1 MYPVG
6 LSVSS
11 LRITEEMFQN
21 MANAG
26 VAAMEVSHSLK
37 KHLEADNLPQ
47 FAAWAKQYGVDLWSY
62 HLPFWDDE
70 LKFDISDVPTADATV
85 KLFCSIIEQGVE
97 AGIKRFIIH
106 PSTEPISDEDRP
118 GHMERSKKSLYM
130 LAEFAKTKGAV
141 MCVENLPRTC
151 LGKNSAEMLELLSA
165 HPDLRVCFD
174 TNHLLQEPFVD
185 FIHAVGDKIATLH
198 VSDYDYID
206 EKHWFPGEGLVDWHL
221 LYSTLKEVGYD
232 GVWMYE
238 TGIGDP
244 KNRRTRKLTCEDV
257 AQNAKEIFERKPI
270 TSYLIEK
277 LV

>member
-6 LSVSS
+6 LSVAST
-11 LRITEEMFQN
+11 RITEEMFQN
-21 MANAG
+21 MENAG
-26 VAAMEVSHSLK
+26 VAAMEVSHSRK
-37 KHLEADNLPQ
+37 FHLEADNLPQ
-47 FAAWAKQYGVDLWSY
+47 FSAWAKQYGVDLWTY

-85 KLFCSIIEQGVE
+85 KLFCSIIEEGVSV
-97 AGIKRFIIH
+97 GIKKYIIH

-118 GHMERSKKSLYM
+118 SHMERSKKSLYM

-185 FIHAVGDKIATLH
+185 FIRAMGDKIVTLH

-221 LYSTLKEVGYD
+221 LCNTLKEAGYN

-238 TGIGDP
+238 TGIGNP
-244 KNRRTRKLTCEDV
+244 KNRRTKNLTCEDLV
-257 AQNAKEIFERKPI
+257 QNAKEIFEGKPV

>member
-1 MYPVG
+1 MYPAALAVA
-6 LSVSS
+6 SF
-11 LRITEEMFQN
+11 RITEEMFQN

-26 VAAMEVSHSLK
+26 LNAMEVSHSLK

-70 LKFDISDVPTADATV
+70 LKFDISDVPTADNTV
-85 KLFCSIIEQGVE
+85 KLFCSLIEQGVD
-97 AGIKRFIIH
+97 AGIKHFIIH

-151 LGKNSAEMLELLSA
+151 LGKNSAEMLELISV
-165 HPDLRVCFD
+165 HPDLRICFD

-221 LYSTLKEVGYD
+221 LYRTLEEVGYN

-238 TGIGDP
+238 TGLGDP
-244 KNRRTRKLTCEDV
+244 RNRRTKKLTCEDF
-257 AQNAKEIFERKPI
+257 AQNAKEIAEGKPV
-270 TSYLIEK
+270 TCYLLDK
-277 LV
+277 TK

>member
-1 MYPVG
+1 MYPAAFAAA
-6 LSVSS
+6 SF
-11 LRITEEMFQN
+11 RINEEMFQN

-26 VAAMEVSHSLK
+26 LSAMEVSHSLK

-47 FAAWAKQYGVDLWSY
+47 FAAWAKQYGVGLWSY

-70 LKFDISDVPTADATV
+70 LKFDISDVPTADNTV
-85 KLFCSIIEQGVE
+85 KLFCSLIEQGVE
-97 AGIKRFIIH
+97 AGIKHFIIH

-118 GHMERSKKSLYM
+118 SHMERSKKSLYM

-151 LGKNSAEMLELLSA
+151 LGKNSDEMLELLSA

-174 TNHLLQEPFVD
+174 TNHLLKEPFVD
-185 FIHAVGDKIATLH
+185 FIHAVGDKIVTLH

-221 LYSTLKEVGYD
+221 LYRTLKEVGYN

-244 KNRRTRKLTCEDV
+244 RNRRTKKLTFEDF
-257 AQNAKEIFERKPI
+257 AQNAKEIFEGTPL
-270 TSYLIEK
+270 TCYLLEQTK
-277 LV
+277 